1 MITLQD
7 KLRTLCIESYNK
19 EYLLNDKLKPK
30 LKGRNQDYH
39 VSEMEN
45 YEEMKKS
52 IEVLQNNLNRA
63 KEKSDNLLNS
73 TTKIREMLENL
84 KSKGLI
90 KNQLV
95 IDVVNR
101 DKTLVFIDLVD
112 KTIAEYQ
119 NIQELSVTLKE
130 VENELLT
137 NRKKIE
143 MLAENNEANNLRIET
158 LTKNIKEKDDE
169 IKELQEENIS
179 LKKSLQHFKNL
190 FYNLVQFLMDRIYR
204 NKEKEKYMEFAKEL
218 YTQGALDD
226 DTFRLLQGN
235 NNLNNHKELEI
246 EKDDIE
252 R

>member
-1 MITLQD
+1 
-7 KLRTLCIESYNK
+7 
-19 EYLLNDKLKPK
+19 
-30 LKGRNQDYH
+30 
-39 VSEMEN
+39 MEN

-52 IEVLQNNLNRA
+52 IEVHQNNLNRA

-84 KSKGLI
+84 KLKGLI

-119 NIQELSVTLKE
+119 NIQELFVNLKE

-158 LTKNIKEKDDE
+158 LTKNIQEKDDE